1 MAIEKS
7 KLRLDGRHDLDTVL
21 PLATPYSIY
30 LDPASACNFKC
41 SFCPTGHQD
50 LVKGFYKRSVM
61 SLSMFEKIISQI
73 SMFSDPLK
81 VLRMNKI
88 GEPTLNFCLPEMI
101 KLARDSKCVEW
112 IDFATNGSRFNGG
125 NIERF
130 LRSGINRIN
139 ISLEG
144 LNTEAYLKNAKIK
157 LDFDLFV
164 QNLRELYF
172 EREKMRN
179 SLEIVPEILIK
190 IPQQLLENADQE
202 REFKSLF
209 SPIADIIFVENLAD
223 IWPDFDVNS
232 RSGKSKLV
240 NIGQY
245 KKPLEDRKVCS
256 VITYSMVVNSDGTV
270 SACCSDWS
278 QSLVIGNIEKTP
290 LTKIWHNKAHLS
302 LIRQH
307 LCGKKEEM
315 PTCSSCGH
323 VREAQVDNID
333 PVADQISRAFEKK
346 FPNYRSS

>member
-1 MAIEKS
+1 
-7 KLRLDGRHDLDTVL
+7 
-21 PLATPYSIY
+21 
-30 LDPASACNFKC
+30 
-41 SFCPTGHQD
+41 
-50 LVKGFYKRSVM
+50 
-61 SLSMFEKIISQI
+61 
-73 SMFSDPLK
+73 
-81 VLRMNKI
+81 MNKI
-88 GEPTLNFCLPEMI
+88 GEPTLNPRLPEMI
-101 KLARDSKCVEW
+101 KLARDSERIEW
-112 IDFATNGSRFNGG
+112 IDFATNGSRFNSD
-125 NIERF
+125 NLERF
-130 LRSGINRIN
+130 VRSGVNRIN

-179 SLEIVPEILIK
+179 SLKIVPEILVK
-190 IPQQLLENADQE
+190 IPQQLLESADQE

-209 SPIADIIFVENLAD
+209 NPIADIIFVENLAD
-223 IWPDFDVNS
+223 IWPDFDVNN
-232 RSGKSKLV
+232 RSGKSKLA

-278 QSLVIGNIEKTP
+278 QSLVIGDAKKTP
-290 LTKIWHNKAHLS
+290 LTEIWYNKVHLS

-333 PVADQISRAFEKK
+333 PVADQIDREFEKK
-346 FPNYRSS
+346 FPIYRSL